1 MIVVNPNDLLHK
13 SRQTLL
19 TRHQQTVLE
28 ILHQF
33 LSLCQRRTYTQHCAS
48 INRSGWQQ
56 FIDLEVLNKDWYKA
70 AQVQTGKHST
80 V

>member
-13 SRQTLL
+13 SSDALL

-33 LSLCQRRTYTQHCAS
+33 SACVSAELIHNTARS

-56 FIDLEVLNKDWYKA
+56 FIDLSKF
-70 AQVQTGKHST
+70 
-80 V
+80 